1 MKEWSNEGMRDRPR
15 ICKRVVDH
23 LGFFRVT
30 IAALLTIR
38 CHGYLET
45 MWSPPLRQI
54 FENRLIFFKT
64 SRAVYTQSQI
74 FEHFSVTLLGTFA
87 SSKIGW
93 PWSWG
98 KLASTWLA
106 LLTWSSAKTFA
117 ASRSSDWPLKIQYC
131 TQMVWLGHIHWW
143 SLSAPIR
150 ARQAA
155 VKLQ

>member
-1 MKEWSNEGMRDRPR
+1 MKGWETDPVFARES
-15 ICKRVVDH
+15 
-23 LGFFRVT
+23 
-30 IAALLTIR
+30 LTIWVSFESQLLLFSQFAATDTWKQCEVLR
-38 CHGYLET
+38 SGRYLRT
-45 MWSPPLRQI
+45 VWFSSKLVGQFTHSLRSL
-54 FENRLIFFKT
+54 N
-64 SRAVYTQSQI
+64 
-74 FEHFSVTLLGTFA
+74 TLLGTFA

-98 KLASTWLA
+98 KWASTWLA

-131 TQMVWLGHIHWW
+131 TQMVWLGNGHIHWW